1 MPITKEQYTDLKE
14 YWDYQR
20 KIAYN
25 KEIIFN
31 IAEQFKNRV
40 HNEFGLMDQNE
51 IKNILWD
58 RVGSDDY
65 EDPPK
70 SWIPEDVSMRF
81 EWEPDPN
88 IPKQLTKPKGRPIIL
103 KSKEGWEKAFDDDND
118 IQK

>member
-1 MPITKEQYTDLKE
+1 MQFIVKHKTIKKIRPIQNLDNLLQHKHMKS
-14 YWDYQR
+14 
-20 KIAYN
+20 
-25 KEIIFN
+25 
-31 IAEQFKNRV
+31 
-40 HNEFGLMDQNE
+40 QNE

-81 EWEPDPN
+81 EWEPDSN
-88 IPKQLTKPKGRPIIL
+88 IPKQLTKSKGRTVIL
-103 KSKEGWEKAFDDDND
+103 KAKKGWEKAFDDDNT